1 MSLRRLSFAIVVSA
15 CVNSTGCGKSAPD
28 PTDGLREFAAMAF
41 SRAASDNRLTAEF
54 QLEPPRVLSSKSN
67 SLLAPRTAEVVVNGV
82 DRVIKGD
89 DVADWIV
96 EKRDR
101 VKGGGKGRIKL
112 ARDSGDDGR
121 RNFVFVYAYQ
131 NGAWSLKE
139 QKCNGRGFMPD
150 ELKQYFELAAPATPS
165 P

>member
-1 MSLRRLSFAIVVSA
+1 MSLRYLPIAIIVAA
-15 CVNSTGCGKSAPD
+15 CLGSTGCGKSVPD
-28 PTDGLREFAAMAF
+28 PTDALRAFAAAAF
-41 SRAASDNRLTAEF
+41 ARASSDNRLTAEF
-54 QLEPPRVLSSKSN
+54 QLEPPRVRSASSDSLS
-67 SLLAPRTAEVVVNGV
+67 APRMAEVVVNGV

-89 DVADWIV
+89 DVAAWIV

-112 ARDSGDDGR
+112 AREAGDDGK

-131 NGAWSLKE
+131 DGAWSLKE

-150 ELKQYFELAAPATPS
+150 ELKQYFELAAPARPA

>member
-1 MSLRRLSFAIVVSA
+1 MSLRRAYLAIIVSA
-15 CVNSTGCGKSAPD
+15 CVGSTGCGKSAPD

-41 SRAASDNRLTAEF
+41 ARAASDNRLTAEF
-54 QLEPPRVLSSKSN
+54 QLEPPRVLAAKSD
-67 SLLAPRTAEVVVNGV
+67 SLLAPPTAEVVVNGV

-121 RNFVFVYAYQ
+121 RNFVFVYAFQ

-139 QKCNGRGFMPD
+139 QKCNGRGFVPD
-150 ELKQYFELAAPATPS
+150 ELKRYFELAAPLAPA